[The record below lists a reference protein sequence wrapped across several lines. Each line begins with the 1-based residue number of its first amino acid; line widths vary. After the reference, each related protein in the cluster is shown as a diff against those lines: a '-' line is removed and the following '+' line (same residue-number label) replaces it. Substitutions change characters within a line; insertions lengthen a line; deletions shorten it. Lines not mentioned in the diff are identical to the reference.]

1 MTRTECDMQV
11 QIMCGRCNDTRKVGG
26 KRSMSV
32 SETRGRGGRETAPCS
47 ISSMF
52 TSGACEY

>member
-11 QIMCGRCNDTRKVGG
+11 QIMCGRCNDTRKVG
-26 KRSMSV
+26 MSV
-32 SETRGRGGRETAPCS
+32 SKTRGRGERETAPCS